1 MCSKNFKSLIMAC
14 LMLGPSLGSLT
25 FSSLAFAELEEIV
38 VTARART
45 ESLQDVP
52 ATITAFTES
61 QIENMGV
68 QRAEDFIGMTPGVTL
83 VNTVEVGDTQL
94 SIRGIN
100 GARDA
105 AKGAILSFTRSL
117 ALEIGSRNVTANCV
131 APGATLTPILDDVPE
146 DMLNEIK
153 LAIPRQKIAEVSEII
168 DTYIFLASEGAV
180 HFRGQCLSP
189 NGGDVFL

>member
-1 MCSKNFKSLIMAC
+1 MCSKNFKSLIMTC
-14 LMLGPSLGSLT
+14 LILGPSLGSLT

-61 QIENMGV
+61 QIESMGV

-105 AKGAILSFTRSL
+105 ETNFALVIDGVLYTNPSAFNREYPDLSQIEVLKGPQGALYGRSAAAGAI
-117 ALEIGSRNVTANCV
+117 IMVC
-131 APGATLTPILDDVPE
+131 PW
-146 DMLNEIK
+146 
-153 LAIPRQKIAEVSEII
+153 
-168 DTYIFLASEGAV
+168 
-180 HFRGQCLSP
+180 
-189 NGGDVFL
+189 